1 MSRKVIGRRDFLTL
15 PLALLLSPLVSPLLS
30 PPRRAYG
37 AVEAHSAPYR
47 VEVSL
52 LYGVL
57 TYRIDETLAESVDRA
72 AGRYEVEMT
81 GDGDGIANRIE
92 STGVLRQG
100 RWAPLRS
107 RSFFSVKGRESRA
120 DITYD
125 YDAGKVDYHFK
136 GETFFLR
143 RLRVV
148 DDVVPMPEG
157 VLVDDAIS
165 ATLNYADQLWR
176 PQADGDLLTHIVRR
190 KMASNEGPDDV
201 QAQYRAE
208 LAPLTLKVAVD
219 AETRKPIA
227 RFDLTRFSSWAK
239 QNQPALITF
248 GGDRRPE
255 RMSLPMILGTSVQ
268 ISLKT
273 D

>member
-1 MSRKVIGRRDFLTL
+1 MSRQVIGRRDLLTL
-15 PLALLLSPLVSPLLS
+15 PLAFLLAPLA
-30 PPRRAYG
+30 RASAG
-37 AVEAHSAPYR
+37 TVAHTAPYR
-47 VEVSL
+47 VDVRL
-52 LYGVL
+52 LYGAL
-57 TYRIDETLAESVDRA
+57 TYRIDETLTESIDRA
-72 AGRYEVEMT
+72 AGRYEVAMT
-81 GDGDGIANRIE
+81 GEGDGIVNRIE
-92 STGVLRQG
+92 SSGTLRQG

-120 DITYD
+120 DVTYD
-125 YDAGKVDYHFK
+125 YAARKIDYHFK

-148 DDVVPMPEG
+148 DDSLPMPEG
-157 VLVDDAIS
+157 LLIDDAIS

-176 PQADGDLLTHIVRR
+176 PQTDGDLLTHIVRR
-190 KMASNEGPDDV
+190 KIASNEGPDDV

-248 GGDRRPE
+248 GTDRRPE
-255 RMSLPMILGTSVQ
+255 HLDLPMILGTSVQ

-273 D
+273 G

>member
-1 MSRKVIGRRDFLTL
+1 MSRQVIGRRDFLTL
-15 PLALLLSPLVSPLLS
+15 PLALLLAPLA
-30 PPRRAYG
+30 RASADTVAYT
-37 AVEAHSAPYR
+37 APYR
-47 VEVSL
+47 VDVRL

-57 TYRIDETLAESVDRA
+57 TYRIDETLAESIDRA
-72 AGRYEVEMT
+72 AGRYEVTMAGE
-81 GDGDGIANRIE
+81 GDGIVNRIE
-92 STGVLRQG
+92 SSGTLRQG

-107 RSFFSVKGRESRA
+107 RSFFSVKGRESRG
-120 DITYD
+120 DVTYD
-125 YDAGKVDYHFK
+125 YAARKIDYHFR

-148 DDVVPMPEG
+148 DDSLPMPEG
-157 VLVDDAIS
+157 LLIDDAIS
-165 ATLNYADQLWR
+165 ATLNYADQFWR
-176 PQADGDLLTHIVRR
+176 PQTDGDLLTHIVRR

-219 AETRKPIA
+219 AETHKPIA

-248 GGDRRPE
+248 GTDRRPE
-255 RMSLPMILGTSVQ
+255 HLDLPMILGTSVQ
-268 ISLKT
+268 ITLKT
-273 D
+273 G

>member
-1 MSRKVIGRRDFLTL
+1 MSRQVIGRRDFLTL
-15 PLALLLSPLVSPLLS
+15 PLALLLVPLA
-30 PPRRAYG
+30 RA
-37 AVEAHSAPYR
+37 AADTVAHTAPYR
-47 VEVSL
+47 VDVRL
-52 LYGVL
+52 LYGAL
-57 TYRIDETLAESVDRA
+57 TYRIDETMAESIDRA
-72 AGRYEVEMT
+72 AGRYDVTMT
-81 GDGDGIANRIE
+81 GEGNGIANRIE
-92 STGVLRQG
+92 SAGTLRQG

-125 YDAGKVDYHFK
+125 YSTCRIDYHFK

-148 DDVVPMPEG
+148 DDSLSMPEG
-157 VLVDDAIS
+157 LLVDDAIS
-165 ATLNYADQLWR
+165 ATLNYADQLWP
-176 PQADGDLLTHIVRR
+176 PQTDGDLLTHIVRR
-190 KMASNEGPDDV
+190 KIANNEGPDDI
-201 QAQYRAE
+201 QEQYRAE
-208 LAPLTLKVAVD
+208 LAPLKLKVAVD

-248 GGDRRPE
+248 GSDRRPE
-255 RMSLPMILGTSVQ
+255 HLNLPMILGTSVQ

-273 D
+273 G

>member
-1 MSRKVIGRRDFLTL
+1 MSRQVIARRDFLTL
-15 PLALLLSPLVSPLLS
+15 PLALLLSPLA
-30 PPRRAYG
+30 RAHA
-37 AVEAHSAPYR
+37 AVVAHSAPYR

-52 LYGVL
+52 LYGAL
-57 TYRIDETLAESVDRA
+57 TYRIDETLTESVDRA
-72 AGRYEVEMT
+72 GGRYEVAMT
-81 GDGDGIANRIE
+81 GEGDGIANRIE
-92 STGVLRQG
+92 STGTLREG

-107 RSFFSVKGRESRA
+107 KSFFSVKGRESRA

-125 YDAGKVDYHFK
+125 YAARRIDYHFK

-148 DDVVPMPEG
+148 DDAVPMPDG
-157 VLVDDAIS
+157 LLIDDAIS

-176 PQADGDLLTHIVRR
+176 PQADGDLVTHIVRR
-190 KMASNEGPDDV
+190 KVASNEGPDDV
-201 QAQYRAE
+201 QARYRAE
-208 LAPLTLKVAVD
+208 LAPLTLKVAID
-219 AETRKPIA
+219 AETRKPTA

-255 RMSLPMILGTSVQ
+255 HLNLPMILGTSVQ

-273 D
+273 R

>member
-1 MSRKVIGRRDFLTL
+1 MSRQVIGRRDFLTL
-15 PLALLLSPLVSPLLS
+15 PLAFLLAPLA
-30 PPRRAYG
+30 RATAGTVAYT
-37 AVEAHSAPYR
+37 APYR
-47 VEVSL
+47 VDVRL
-52 LYGVL
+52 LYGAL
-57 TYRIDETLAESVDRA
+57 TYRIDETLAESIDRA
-72 AGRYEVEMT
+72 AGRYEVAMT
-81 GDGDGIANRIE
+81 GEGDGIVNRIE
-92 STGVLRQG
+92 SSGTLRQG

-120 DITYD
+120 DVTYD
-125 YDAGKVDYHFK
+125 YVARKIDYHFR

-148 DDVVPMPEG
+148 DDSLLMPEG
-157 VLVDDAIS
+157 LLIDDAIS
-165 ATLNYADQLWR
+165 ATLNYADQLWQ
-176 PQADGDLLTHIVRR
+176 PQTGGDLLTHIVRR
-190 KMASNEGPDDV
+190 KIASNEGPDDV

-239 QNQPALITF
+239 QSQPALITF
-248 GGDRRPE
+248 GADRRPE
-255 RMSLPMILGTSVQ
+255 HLDLPMILGTSVQ

-273 D
+273 G

>member
-1 MSRKVIGRRDFLTL
+1 MSRQGVARRDFLTL
-15 PLALLLSPLVSPLLS
+15 PLGLLLSPLMLPLA
-30 PPRRAYG
+30 RALA
-37 AVEAHSAPYR
+37 AVEGHSAPYR

-52 LYGVL
+52 LYGAL
-57 TYRIDETLAESVDRA
+57 TYRIDETLAESIDRA
-72 AGRYEVEMT
+72 GSRYEVTMT
-81 GDGDGIANRIE
+81 GEGDGIANRIE
-92 STGVLRQG
+92 STGALRQG

-107 RSFFSVKGRESRA
+107 KSFFSVKGRESRA
-120 DITYD
+120 DVTYD
-125 YDAGKVDYHFK
+125 YAARQAEYHFK

-148 DDVVPMPEG
+148 DDTVPMPEG
-157 VLVDDAIS
+157 LLVDDAIS
-165 ATLNYADQLWR
+165 ATLNYADQLW
-176 PQADGDLLTHIVRR
+176 PAQPNGDLVTHIVRR
-190 KMASNEGPDDV
+190 KIAGNEGPDDV
-201 QAQYRAE
+201 QARYRAE

-255 RMSLPMILGTSVQ
+255 HMSLPMILGTSVQ

-273 D
+273 G

>member
-1 MSRKVIGRRDFLTL
+1 MSRQVIERRDFLTL
-15 PLALLLSPLVSPLLS
+15 PLALLLVPLA
-30 PPRRAYG
+30 RAYAG
-37 AVEAHSAPYR
+37 TVAHSAPYQ
-47 VEVSL
+47 VEVRL

-57 TYRIDETLAESVDRA
+57 TYRIEETLAESIDRP
-72 AGRYEVEMT
+72 AGRYEVAMT
-81 GDGDGIANRIE
+81 GEGDGIANRIE
-92 STGVLRQG
+92 SSGALRQG

-120 DITYD
+120 DVTYD
-125 YDAGKVDYHFK
+125 YTGRRIDYHFK

-148 DDVVPMPEG
+148 DDSIAMPEG
-157 VLVDDAIS
+157 LLIDDAIS
-165 ATLNYADQLWR
+165 ATLNYADQLWP
-176 PQADGDLLTHIVRR
+176 PQTDGNLLTHIVRR
-190 KMASNEGPDDV
+190 KIASNEGPDDV

-248 GGDRRPE
+248 GADRRPE
-255 RMSLPMILGTSVQ
+255 HMNLPMILGTSVQ
-268 ISLKT
+268 VSLKT
-273 D
+273 G

>member
-1 MSRKVIGRRDFLTL
+1 MSRQVIERRDFLTL
-15 PLALLLSPLVSPLLS
+15 PLALLLAPLARATASPA
-30 PPRRAYG
+30 AYT
-37 AVEAHSAPYR
+37 APYR
-47 VEVSL
+47 VDVRL
-52 LYGVL
+52 LYGAL
-57 TYRIDETLAESVDRA
+57 TYRIDEMLTESVDRA
-72 AGRYEVEMT
+72 AGRYEVAMT
-81 GDGDGIANRIE
+81 GEGDGIANRIE
-92 STGVLRQG
+92 SVGILRQE

-125 YDAGKVDYHFK
+125 YAGRHVDYHFK

-148 DDVVPMPEG
+148 DDSLPIPDGM
-157 VLVDDAIS
+157 LVDDAIS

-176 PQADGDLLTHIVRR
+176 PQTDGNLLTHIVRR
-190 KMASNEGPDDV
+190 KIASNEGPDDV
-201 QAQYRAE
+201 QARYSAE
-208 LAPLTLKVAVD
+208 LAPLTLNVAVD

-227 RFDLTRFSSWAK
+227 RFDLTRFSSWAR

-255 RMSLPMILGTSVQ
+255 RLNLPMILGTSVQ

-273 D
+273 G